1 MDPYRTPVKVLPSG
15 FVVSEGIPIIGATP
29 DGIDFGC
36 VDHFGLAEVKCPYT
50 KHNVTP
56 LDACTYSKFF
66 LEKISDTDSKLKE
79 DHPYYAQVQRQ
90 MAATGARWCDFI
102 TYTSKGLHV
111 QRIPFDPIF
120 WENLKQNLVSYYF
133 THFIKFA
140 CAKLYHGNCQVD
152 SDNSCLVLQ
161 NVNAYTSAN

>member
-1 MDPYRTPVKVLPSG
+1 
-15 FVVSEGIPIIGATP
+15 
-29 DGIDFGC
+29 
-36 VDHFGLAEVKCPYT
+36 
-50 KHNVTP
+50 
-56 LDACTYSKFF
+56 
-66 LEKISDTDSKLKE
+66 LEKVSDTDCKLKE

-102 TYTSKGLHV
+102 TYPSKGLHV

-140 CAKLYHGNCQVD
+140 CAKLYRGNCQVD
-152 SDNSCLVLQ
+152 SDNSYVVLQ